1 MKDKRTYKT
10 RKEHRND
17 MSYENEASITNK
29 DRGESSLTLLIENY
43 KKEIWEWKQ
52 KESQWVVDRNQL
64 EGNKKIIEELTTKM
78 VEIGKVNLTLQSKAI
93 DAEGETSIVKAVGI
107 NSPEMKELQAKVKK
121 LESNRPLNTMD
132 EVGYRELQV
141 KIEQLESTLKSAQEI
156 NDSHQRYNGKLFV
169 RLAEVEEDN
178 KKLSKQIEDM
188 NKRRAVL

>member
-78 VEIGKVNLTLQSKAI
+78 VEIGKV
-93 DAEGETSIVKAVGI
+93 
-107 NSPEMKELQAKVKK
+107 KK

-188 NKRRAVL
+188 NKRRVVL